1 MYDLQFDAALIAQ
14 SIAKQY
20 GILPS
25 EQAELAFSDWSLL
38 VAGLMEDTPLGR
50 VVAIRCEHDP
60 AVLRQL
66 SPEQRKIR
74 SEWAAFQATRR
85 REDSTD
91 EKAIRTQMAQLQQAL
106 KSAFSRKGA

>member
-60 AVLRQL
+60 AVL
-66 SPEQRKIR
+66 

-106 KSAFSRKGA
+106 KSAFGRKGA